1 MQHPLPPDSG
11 QQHKPYY
18 RDLGEYG
25 EFRLLKD
32 SDKVEMVLMSLD
44 LAPFIASFEM
54 HTGHD
59 F

>member
-1 MQHPLPPDSG
+1 MQHHLHPDSG

-25 EFRLLKD
+25 EFGLLKD
-32 SDKVEMVLMSLD
+32 SDKVEMVLMSLN